1 MTRIFHSLIAVV
13 FFCLFCLRVSAQ
25 VGTTHAVVV
34 NDVFIN
40 EDSRIPECHA
50 STIVELDNGDLLMAF
65 FGGVREGYPDCN
77 IWLSRKPKGAKG
89 WTVPEVVADGIY
101 TEYTKSAFTAK
112 DLADFEKRELNE
124 EWWMKPVPSSGT
136 PLKSI
141 KIRKPCYNP
150 VLFQIPG
157 GDLVLFYKIGSFVQD
172 WTGWQI
178 RSKDGGKTWSHPMA
192 LPENFLGPIKNK
204 PVFINGRI
212 ICPSSTEKGG
222 WKVHFE
228 LSDDKGETWNYVG
241 PIAAE
246 QKIQTENML
255 DSVPVAMPIQ
265 CIQPSILQLPDG
277 QLEAIGRTRNGQL
290 AYTYSKD
297 NGSSW
302 SKVRLSELPNNNSGT
317 DALTLKDGR
326 HVIVYN
332 DSKAQP
338 GQSGGPRTPLC
349 LAISEDGKHW
359 NKLLTL
365 EDSKIGEYSYPSVI
379 QAADGNLHVV
389 YTWRRQRV
397 VHKEIALREV
407 LFTTLPADTIP
418 YRIPALA
425 TTHTGDLIAMSDFRY
440 CKADIGYGRVDVH
453 ARISPDYGKTW
464 GREFPVVEGSAV
476 HGAVDC
482 GFGDAALV
490 ADRESNEVLLITVC
504 GETVYSA
511 ESTTRQ
517 NPNRVAL
524 FRSHDNGKT
533 WTGYQE
539 ITENIYSLF
548 DKSTL
553 GPVQSLFFGSG
564 RIFQSRQVKVGS
576 HYRIYAALCARPNG
590 NRVVYSDDFGKTWK
604 ALGDIN
610 SSPAPK
616 GDEPKCE
623 ELPDGRVVLSSRV
636 TGGRYYNIYT
646 YTNVAKGKGN
656 WDEVAFSGLENQ
668 GTVAKEN
675 ATNGEILILPVVRK
689 EDGKLVHLALQS
701 VPLGPDRRNVGI
713 YYKEVDE
720 VGTAAQLAQKWQGP
734 LQVTT
739 MSSAYSTMVQQA
751 DGTIGF
757 LYEELT
763 HGAGYCIVYKN
774 LTLEEITAGAYV
786 VR

>member
-1 MTRIFHSLIAVV
+1 MIRIIHSILTALV
-13 FFCLFCLRVSAQ
+13 FWGVSQPLCAQ

-77 IWLSRKPKGAKG
+77 IWLSRKAKGAKD
-89 WTVPEVVADGIY
+89 WAIPEVVADGIY
-101 TEYTKSAFTAK
+101 TEYTQSAFTQK
-112 DLADFEKRELNE
+112 DLEDFEKRELNE
-124 EWWMKPVPSSGT
+124 EWWMKPAPSSGT

-212 ICPSSTEKGG
+212 INPSSTEKGG
-222 WKVHFE
+222 WKFHFE
-228 LSDDKGETWNYVG
+228 LSDDKGETWKYIG

-246 QKIQTENML
+246 QKVQTENML
-255 DSVPVAMPIQ
+255 DSVPVPMPIQ
-265 CIQPSILQLPDG
+265 CIQPSILQLADG

-365 EDSKIGEYSYPSVI
+365 EDSKIGEYSYPSII
-379 QAADGNLHVV
+379 QTENGNLHVV

-407 LFTTLPADTIP
+407 LFTTLPTDTIP

-425 TTHTGDLIAMSDFRY
+425 STHTGDLIAMSDFRY

-511 ESTTRQ
+511 QSTTRQ

-533 WTGYQE
+533 WSDYQE
-539 ITENIYSLF
+539 ITEDIYSLF

-604 ALGDIN
+604 ALGDTN
-610 SSPAPK
+610 RSPAPK

-656 WDEVAFSGLENQ
+656 WDEVAFSGSENQ

-675 ATNGEILILPVVRK
+675 ATNGEILILPAVRK
-689 EDGKLVHLALQS
+689 SDGKQLHLALQS

-713 YYKEVDE
+713 YYKVVDE
-720 VGTAAQLAQKWQGP
+720 IDSAAQLAQNWQGP
-734 LQVTT
+734 LQVTN
-739 MSSAYSTMVQQA
+739 MSSAYSTMVPQA

-774 LTLEEITAGAYV
+774 LTLEEITAGAYA